1 MFLDETCS
9 ELQEK
14 IDFDPEADMFYAYS
28 DDKDAL
34 ADFILRFKEACEDK
48 ILILDLFSRAELD

>member
-1 MFLDETCS
+1 MAVFFVGYMYLTERRFC
-9 ELQEK
+9 
-14 IDFDPEADMFYAYS
+14 AYS